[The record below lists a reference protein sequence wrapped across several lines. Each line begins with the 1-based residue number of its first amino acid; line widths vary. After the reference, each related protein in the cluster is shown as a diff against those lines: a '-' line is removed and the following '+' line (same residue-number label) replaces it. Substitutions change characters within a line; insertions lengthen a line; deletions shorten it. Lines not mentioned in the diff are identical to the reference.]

1 MHLGLALFSFEKY
14 KREKEGLTAPDQQ
27 KADVIQLLSHGKEER
42 TEELKLNFLHWDNAW
57 AL

>member
-1 MHLGLALFSFEKY
+1 MHLGLALFSFEKN

-27 KADVIQLLSHGKEER
+27 KADVIQLLSHAKEER